1 MAEEVKSIPKHQ
13 MNDIFSK
20 LYRSSFSIPVMTM
33 IAGVV
38 PHKEPYYVY
47 TATIKFPVEIHIISK
62 ILFPELVRSERE
74 LDGEKGDNCKGS
86 HNFLSAIIPYLT
98 ECILQGGFSR

>member
-1 MAEEVKSIPKHQ
+1 
-13 MNDIFSK
+13 
-20 LYRSSFSIPVMTM
+20 MTM

-74 LDGEKGDNCKGS
+74 LDGEKGENCKGS
-86 HNFLSAIIPYLT
+86 HHFLSAIIPYLT
-98 ECILQGGFSR
+98 ECILQGGFF